1 MTTKAHW
8 TIEILVRPIRVLR
21 RFLQQHPE
29 TKEFSSQLGIA
40 QLVDRSESLVRAIEG
55 GRMEMS
61 PKFARALSA
70 MTGVSKDWLMR
81 PDVDPE
87 VVPAERGGSLQHN
100 EVVARVRHQ
109 IKSNLDD
116 AAASLAEAR
125 IRKESGDEA
134 KGVAGSLQQRMAQ
147 QMAGLVQATLTETL
161 ARGDTRLMEEITR
174 LLARHGGSK
183 E

>member
-1 MTTKAHW
+1 M
-8 TIEILVRPIRVLR
+8 RPIRVLR

-70 MTGVSKDWLMR
+70 MTGASKDWLLQ

-87 VVPAERGGSLQHN
+87 EVLSESGGRLRHE
-100 EVVARVRHQ
+100 EVLDRVRLQ

-116 AAASLAEAR
+116 VAASLAAAR
-125 IRKESGDEA
+125 IQRESGDVA
-134 KGVAGSLQQRMAQ
+134 KGVAGSLQQRMAE
-147 QMAGLVQATLTETL
+147 QMAGLVQAALTESL

-174 LLARHGGSK
+174 LLARQSGR
-183 E
+183 ED